1 MKSTSTTTKKKISV
15 IADITAN
22 LENVVAN
29 AVELAK
35 AITGTVEVLY
45 VKAPTDIVKG
55 DNQLSAMR
63 TLHRDSR
70 DTESKL
76 RSAVEKFSS
85 KTGPKVTYKIT
96 YGNTKNTIKAYL
108 EKEQPHTVVL
118 GKPKSKFPGIPAS
131 GIPSFIMNTCD
142 ANVLVTGDDQKLRDF
157 EDISLGVYGNTIE
170 DTTAGVLADL
180 NRKTS
185 KPIRLFSVRSE
196 NDAASNEQN
205 KVQNA
210 VSYVFTEGANV
221 LDGVTSYVKRTKT
234 QLFCVPRKSSK
245 ESYLQSDR
253 TRQIVQKLDVPVLIV
268 S

>member
-1 MKSTSTTTKKKISV
+1 MKSTDTTTKKKISV
-15 IADITAN
+15 IADISAN
-22 LENVVAN
+22 LENVIAN
-29 AVELAK
+29 ATELAK
-35 AITGTVEVLY
+35 AIKGTVEVLY

-63 TLHRDSR
+63 TLHRDTR

-85 KTGPKVTYKIT
+85 KTGSKVTYKIA

-131 GIPSFIMNTCD
+131 GIPSFIMTACD
-142 ANVLVTGDDQKLRDF
+142 ANVLVTGDDQKLHTF
-157 EDISLGVYGNTIE
+157 EDISLGVYGNSFE
-170 DTTAGVLADL
+170 DTTSGVLADL
-180 NRKTS
+180 NKKTS
-185 KPIRLFSVRSE
+185 KPVRLFSVRSE
-196 NDAASNEQN
+196 QDAVSNEEN
-205 KVQNA
+205 KVQDA

-221 LDGVTSYVKRTKT
+221 LDGLASYVKRTNT
-234 QLFCVPRKSSK
+234 QLFCIPRKSTK

-253 TRQIVQKLDVPVLIV
+253 ARQIVQKLDVPVLIV
-268 S
+268 A